1 MSVAERIRNK
11 ITVAWDPVALE
22 IVDESAAHAGHVGSQ
37 PEGETHFRLT
47 IVARQFEGLQR
58 IERYRKVHDILSD
71 ELAERV
77 HALSLRLHAP
87 TEWDG

>member
-1 MSVAERIRNK
+1 MSIAERIRNK
-11 ITVAWDPVALE
+11 ITVALDPVALE
-22 IVDESAAHAGHVGSQ
+22 VVDESAAHAGHVGSQ

-47 IVARQFEGLQR
+47 IVSEQFADLTR

-77 HALSLRLHAP
+77 HDLSLRLQAP
-87 TEWDG
+87 AEWDG